1 LETIQPKTEDQQHAR
16 QLVLCC
22 DGTNNNLT
30 GYKKDTNVVKLC
42 KLLSELP
49 AANRVLF
56 YDPGVG
62 NPGELPGATY
72 WDKLIRRSDRIAG
85 LAFGKGVY
93 ENIAQGYA
101 FLMKTYVPGDQI
113 FLFGFSRGAFTAR
126 SISGLINQFGILRP
140 EMESMIP
147 TLLYT
152 YFADRK
158 GNEYKA
164 IAEQTTSLFVDPSS
178 RYVEIQFVGV
188 WDTVASVGMPPFGA
202 KFAATPTINKKRFI
216 HVRHA
221 LALDEHRAQFR
232 PRPYVENNG
241 TGYVTERGTPAT
253 LDQRWFRGA
262 HCNIGGGYTAGETQ
276 ISDHAF
282 AWLVSEAVNDGGL
295 RLSVA
300 GTPLATEA
308 TVLATLHG
316 LSTGYPASPA
326 FSVTSELYETPLWAV
341 AGLNV
346 RATERI
352 TIDSGATFD
361 IVPAEHPSV
370 SAALPIFPDGSIWQK
385 PRPKVAIVVASVITF
400 LLLAT
405 QGQALLRETYSNK
418 FVADALLALSHI
430 PAYLAASLDFAIWQ
444 LTWLMDPSSFKEGVA
459 RFASPRTAI
468 MIDFFMI
475 GAYSYVFAWFC
486 VKAFAFAAG
495 YRRAGE
501 PIPLRLNQLGQAL
514 TLTVLADLA
523 ENVMTL
529 IAITLA
535 NNTLADIAPL
545 FGIFM
550 SICAAAKFIGLLG
563 VTTLCLFPKKS
574 LHRSPLY
581 SFTK

>member
-1 LETIQPKTEDQQHAR
+1 METLHGDDGLSQRVR

-42 KLLSELP
+42 KLFAELP
-49 AANRVLF
+49 AAHRVLF

-72 WDKLIRRSDRIAG
+72 WDKLVRKSRRFAG

-152 YFADRK
+152 YFADRTD
-158 GNEYKA
+158 GEYKA
-164 IAEQTTSLFVDPSS
+164 IAQQTTGLFVEPSS

-202 KFAATPTINKKRFI
+202 KFAAIPTVNKKRFV

-232 PRPYVENNG
+232 PRPYVENNSRA
-241 TGYVTERGTPAT
+241 YATERGTTTT

-262 HCNIGGGYTAGETQ
+262 HCNVGGGYAAGATQ
-276 ISDHAF
+276 ISDAAL

-295 RLSVA
+295 RLWAA
-300 GTPLATEA
+300 GGLLATEA
-308 TVLATLHG
+308 DVLTALLG
-316 LSTGYPASPA
+316 LGSAYSASTSLLVG
-326 FSVTSELYETPLWAV
+326 SELFETPLWAIT
-341 AGLNV
+341 GLSV
-346 RATERI
+346 RGTEHI
-352 TIDSGATFD
+352 NIDNGDTFRL
-361 IVPAEHPSV
+361 VPVEHSSV
-370 SAALPIFPDGSIWQK
+370 SNSQPAFPEASIWEK
-385 PRPKVAIVVASVITF
+385 PRPKAAIVATTFFAF
-400 LLLAT
+400 LLLAS
-405 QGQALLRETYSNK
+405 QGQMLIHEAYRNAL
-418 FVADALLALSHI
+418 VADAALALSHL
-430 PAYLAASLDFAIWQ
+430 PAYLTESKNFALWQ
-444 LTWLMDPSSFKEGVA
+444 LLWIKDGSLQAGLDK
-459 RFASPRTAI
+459 FALPRTAI
-468 MIDFFMI
+468 MIDFLMI
-475 GAYSYVFAWFC
+475 GAYGYVLSWLCA
-486 VKAFAFAAG
+486 KAFAFAAG
-495 YRRAGE
+495 YRRACD
-501 PIPLRLNQLGQAL
+501 PVPVFLSRLGWAL
-514 TLTVLADLA
+514 PLTVFADVA

-529 IAITLA
+529 IAISLA
-535 NNTLADIAPL
+535 KSTAPDFAPA
-545 FGIFM
+545 FGFFM
-550 SICAAAKFIGLLG
+550 SVCSFGKFIGFLG
-563 VTTLCLFPKKS
+563 VIALCVFPS
-574 LHRSPLY
+574 SWLRNR
-581 SFTK
+581 